1 MVLSVASS
9 RGLLAV
15 ESRTMICY
23 PSFRRPSICSVV
35 RTGRYWM
42 RISSS
47 VERMPT

>member
-1 MVLSVASS
+1 MVLSGASS

-15 ESRTMICY
+15 ESKTTICY

-42 RISSS
+42 RMSSS
-47 VERMPT
+47 GEKMPI